1 MNLVADAKQIRAL
14 IIDDEPLARSMIR
27 EMLEHDPEAVLVGE
41 CANGREAVDAIRS
54 LAPDIVFLDVQM
66 PELGGFEVLGSFK
79 EEELPTI
86 IFVTAYDQYA
96 LRAFE
101 VHAFDYLLKPFDR
114 ERFDKAWQRA
124 KESVAEGRVNRRDS
138 RILALLQELKAGSQY
153 IERLVIKAEGRV
165 FFLDV
170 DDIHYIEAEGNY
182 VGVHNGHKSYL
193 LRETISGL
201 ESQLDPKK
209 FLRIHRSTIVKIDR
223 IKELQPWFHG
233 EYRVILES
241 GKQLMLSRN
250 YRANMQNA
258 VGNAL

>member
-1 MNLVADAKQIRAL
+1 MNQMTGVKQIRAL
-14 IIDDEPLARSMIR
+14 VIDDEPLARGMIR
-27 EMLEHDPEAVLVGE
+27 EMLEHDPEAELVGE
-41 CANGREAVDAIRS
+41 CANGSEAIDAIRS
-54 LAPDIVFLDVQM
+54 LSPDIVFLDVQM
-66 PELGGFEVLGSFK
+66 PELGGFEVLDSLT
-79 EEELPTI
+79 ESELPTI

-101 VHAFDYLLKPFDR
+101 VHACDYLLKPFDR

-124 KESVAEGRVNRRDS
+124 KGCVSEGRVNRRDS
-138 RILALLQELKAGSQY
+138 DILALLEELKAGSKY

-170 DDIHYIEAEGNY
+170 DDIHYVEAEGNY
-182 VGVHNGHKSYL
+182 VSVHNGQKSYL

-233 EYRVILES
+233 EYRVILEG

-250 YRANMQNA
+250 YRAKLQSA